1 MNNNDKKTKLR
12 MSRRRKLRKRRD
24 QLLLLNASK
33 KTLDQLERD
42 GCLPKIVK
50 EKLRR

>member
-33 KTLDQLERD
+33 KTLDCLERD

-50 EKLRR
+50 EKLGR

>member
-50 EKLRR
+50 EKLGL

>member
-1 MNNNDKKTKLR
+1 MNSTNRKNKLR
-12 MSRRRKLRKRRD
+12 ISRRRKLRKRRD

-33 KTLDQLERD
+33 KTLDRLDRE

-50 EKLRR
+50 EKLGR

>member
-1 MNNNDKKTKLR
+1 MNNTDKRNKLR

-50 EKLRR
+50 EKLGR